1 MKKKEYQETM
11 YEQRA
16 MKLAEIEYKR
26 KIESEKQKNDE
37 ILKTYKLQRPF

>member
-16 MKLAEIEYKR
+16 MKLAELEYKR
-26 KIESEKQKNDE
+26 KIEADKQKNDE
-37 ILKTYKLQRPF
+37 ILKSYKL